1 MLYTVSILQLQVDA
15 NVTQI
20 PLYKSH
26 SGYSQLTRIASIYIL
41 HVSLIYGFTMAMVM
55 SCLGNMWFVCFNVL
69 PWCTFLAKKKKY
81 VYVLT

>member
-15 NVTQI
+15 NVTQN

-55 SCLGNMWFVCFNVL
+55 SCLGNMLMCLLKCITMVHL
-69 PWCTFLAKKKKY
+69 LGYKKN

>member
-15 NVTQI
+15 NVTQN

-55 SCLGNMWFVCFNVL
+55 SCLGNML
-69 PWCTFLAKKKKY
+69 MSSLALK
-81 VYVLT
+81 LNF